1 MKTAL
6 YRYRPQPT
14 DDKKTTKLFSSI
26 TGEVTT
32 FTDADPGR
40 PELIALLTGVEDG
53 SLDRV
58 VVARLGEL
66 GMSARR
72 LALFL
77 EDCRARDVRVVSA
90 HENFDLMTA
99 EGAKL
104 AAFLAGVTRDERVA
118 QGERQSEG
126 IARAKAA
133 GRTWGGR
140 PAGTRIKVSPEVERS
155 IEELFAAGTS
165 VKGIAAQV
173 QVSVRTVYRY
183 IDQSAARR
191 G

>member
-1 MKTAL
+1 MTTAL

-14 DDKKTTKLFSSI
+14 DDKKSTKLFSSI

-32 FTDADPGR
+32 FTDADPSR
-40 PELIALLTGVEDG
+40 PELTALLAGVEDG
-53 SLDRV
+53 SFDRV

-72 LALFL
+72 LASLL
-77 EDCRARDVRVVSA
+77 EDCRVRDVRVVSA
-90 HENFDLMTA
+90 HENFDLMTV

-118 QGERQSEG
+118 QSERQGEG
-126 IARAKAA
+126 IAHAKAT

-155 IEELFAAGTS
+155 IAEQFAAGTP
-165 VKGIAAQV
+165 VKDIAAQV
-173 QVSVRTVYRY
+173 RVSVRTVYRY
-183 IDQSAARR
+183 LDQVAEGRS
-191 G
+191 